1 MKRIFPVLL
10 ALATASPL
18 AAQTGTPAT
27 PDSRPGMAVLPFENG
42 GSYGRD
48 KEDYAALQGGIP
60 AVLIDELSRNPA
72 ARVVDRQTIDN
83 LLKEQDLA
91 TAGRVD
97 AATAAKVG
105 KLVGARYD
113 ITGTFIELGG
123 KFKLTARI
131 IDGETGEILKSVS
144 KDVAMMNP
152 NDLFKIIQSVA
163 QKLMTET
170 KLPALPAKVADAAKA
185 QKVPTEALT
194 LYSRALLY
202 QDRGDKAKATE
213 YFSRA
218 VTAAGGPGSYAP
230 ADEGLKRMQQS

>member
-1 MKRIFPVLL
+1 MKRVTLALL
-10 ALATASPL
+10 ALAL
-18 AAQTGTPAT
+18 ALPAAVVAQAAAAT
-27 PDSRPGMAVLPFENG
+27 DTRPGIAVLPFENG

-48 KEDYAALQGGIP
+48 KEDYTALQGGIP

-131 IDGETGEILKSVS
+131 IDGETGVIVKSVS
-144 KDVAMMNP
+144 NDDAMMNP

-163 QKLMTET
+163 QKLMNET
-170 KLPALPAKVADAAKA
+170 KLPALPQQVAQAAKA
-185 QKVPTEALT
+185 QNVPTEALT

-202 QDRGDKAKATE
+202 QDRGDKTKAVE

-218 VTAAGGPGSYAP
+218 VTAAGGPGKYTP

>member
-1 MKRIFPVLL
+1 MKRVTL
-10 ALATASPL
+10 ALLSL
-18 AAQTGTPAT
+18 AIAAPVYGQAAAPQQDT
-27 PDSRPGMAVLPFENG
+27 RPGIAVLPFENG

-83 LLKEQDLA
+83 LLKEQDLGK
-91 TAGRVD
+91 TGRVD

-113 ITGTFIELGG
+113 ITGTFIELAG

-131 IDGETGEILKSVS
+131 IDGETGEIIKSVS
-144 KDVAMMNP
+144 NDDAMMNP

-163 QKLMTET
+163 GKLMNET
-170 KLPALPAKVADAAKA
+170 KLPALPTQVADAAKA
-185 QKVPTEALT
+185 QNVPTAALT

-202 QDRGDKAKATE
+202 EDRGDKAKAVE

-218 VTAAGGPGSYAP
+218 NAAAPGGYAP
-230 ADEGLKRMQQS
+230 AEAGLQRVKQS

>member
-1 MKRIFPVLL
+1 MKRVTLALL
-10 ALATASPL
+10 ALAVALPGSVRAQ
-18 AAQTGTPAT
+18 AAADT
-27 PDSRPGMAVLPFENG
+27 RPGIAVLPFENG

-48 KEDYAALQGGIP
+48 KEDYTALQGGIP
-60 AVLIDELSRNPA
+60 AVLIDELARNPA

-83 LLKEQDLA
+83 MLKEQDLG
-91 TAGRVD
+91 TSGRVD

-105 KLVGARYD
+105 KLVGARYM
-113 ITGTFIELGG
+113 ITGTFIELAG

-131 IDGETGEILKSVS
+131 INSETGEIMKSVS
-144 KDVAMMNP
+144 NDDAMMNP

-163 QKLMTET
+163 TKLMNET
-170 KLPALPAKVADAAKA
+170 KLPPLPEKVADAAKA